1 MPALFI
7 GNRMSE
13 LPIRAFQT
21 QDREAV
27 IALHWALNRHEQTV
41 SGDRALGRG
50 DAEACLADDEK
61 QMAERGG
68 VALVAVIDGEV
79 AGYVCCVLAEG
90 GPFLRAEL
98 RRQAYV
104 TTLVV
109 GEVFRGRGVA
119 AALLGEAERYAREQG
134 VAALGVG
141 VLAGNAGAERLY
153 RRFGFEP
160 HAVEMVKRLR

>member
-1 MPALFI
+1 
-7 GNRMSE
+7 MSE
-13 LPIRAFQT
+13 LPIRPFEP

-27 IALHWALNRHEQTV
+27 VALHWELNRHEQTV
-41 SGDRALGRG
+41 SGDRALDREA
-50 DAEACLADDEK
+50 AEACLADDEK

-68 VALVAVIDGEV
+68 VALVALIDGAV
-79 AGYVCCVLAEG
+79 AGYVCCVLADG
-90 GPFLRAEL
+90 GPFLRADL

-109 GEVFRGRGVA
+109 GDAFRGRRVA
-119 AALLGEAERYAREQG
+119 TALLGEAERYARGQG

-153 RRFGFEP
+153 QGFGFQP

>member
-1 MPALFI
+1 
-7 GNRMSE
+7 MSE
-13 LPIRAFQT
+13 LPIRPFEP

-27 IALHWALNRHEQTV
+27 VALHWELNRHEQTV
-41 SGDRALGRG
+41 SGDRALDREA
-50 DAEACLADDEK
+50 AEACLADDEK

-68 VALVAVIDGEV
+68 VALVALIDGAV
-79 AGYVCCVLAEG
+79 AGYVCCVLADG
-90 GPFLRAEL
+90 GPFLRADL
-98 RRQAYV
+98 RGQAYV

-109 GEVFRGRGVA
+109 GEAFRGRRVA
-119 AALLGEAERYAREQG
+119 TALLGEAERYARGQG

-153 RRFGFEP
+153 QGFGFQP

>member
-1 MPALFI
+1 
-7 GNRMSE
+7 MSE
-13 LPIRAFQT
+13 LPIRPFEP

-27 IALHWALNRHEQTV
+27 VALHWELNRHEQTV
-41 SGDRALGRG
+41 SGDRAL
-50 DAEACLADDEK
+50 DQEAAEACLADDEK

-68 VALVAVIDGEV
+68 VALVALIDGAV
-79 AGYVCCVLAEG
+79 AGYVCCVLSDG
-90 GPFLRAEL
+90 GPFLRADL

-109 GEVFRGRGVA
+109 GEAFRGRRVA
-119 AALLGEAERYAREQG
+119 TALLGEAERYARGQG

-153 RRFGFEP
+153 QGFGFQP

>member
-1 MPALFI
+1 
-7 GNRMSE
+7 MSE
-13 LPIRAFQT
+13 LPIRPFEP

-27 IALHWALNRHEQTV
+27 VALHWELNRHEQTV
-41 SGDRALGRG
+41 SGDRALDREA
-50 DAEACLADDEK
+50 AEACLADDEK

-68 VALVAVIDGEV
+68 VALVALIDGAV
-79 AGYVCCVLAEG
+79 AGYVCCVLADG
-90 GPFLRAEL
+90 GPFLRADL

-109 GEVFRGRGVA
+109 GEAFRGRRVA
-119 AALLGEAERYAREQG
+119 TALLGEAERYARGQS

-153 RRFGFEP
+153 QGFGFQP

>member
-1 MPALFI
+1 
-7 GNRMSE
+7 MSE
-13 LPIRAFQT
+13 LPIRPFEP

-27 IALHWALNRHEQTV
+27 VALHWELNRHEQTV
-41 SGDRALGRG
+41 SGDRALDREA
-50 DAEACLADDEK
+50 AEACLADDEK

-68 VALVAVIDGEV
+68 VALVALIDGAV
-79 AGYVCCVLAEG
+79 AGYVCCVLADG
-90 GPFLRAEL
+90 GPFLRADL

-109 GEVFRGRGVA
+109 GEAFRGRRVA
-119 AALLGEAERYAREQG
+119 TALLGEAERYARGQG

-153 RRFGFEP
+153 QGFGFQP

>member
-1 MPALFI
+1 MP
-7 GNRMSE
+7 E
-13 LPIRAFQT
+13 LPIRAFEP

-27 IALHWALNRHEQTV
+27 IALHWELNRHEQTV
-41 SGDRALGRG
+41 SGDRALERE
-50 DAEACLADDEK
+50 DAVACLADDEK
-61 QMAERGG
+61 QMASRGG
-68 VALVAVIDGEV
+68 VALVALIDGAV
-79 AGYVCCVLAEG
+79 AGYVCCVLTNG

-98 RRQAYV
+98 RRHAYV

-109 GEVFRGRGVA
+109 GEPYRGRGVA
-119 AALLGEAERYAREQG
+119 AALLGEAERYARGQG

-153 RRFGFEP
+153 QRFGFAP

>member
-1 MPALFI
+1 MP
-7 GNRMSE
+7 E
-13 LPIRAFQT
+13 LPIRSFEP

-27 IALHWALNRHEQTV
+27 VALHWALNRHEQTV
-41 SGDRALGRG
+41 SGDRALDRA
-50 DAEACLADDEK
+50 DAEACLGDDER

-68 VALVAVIDGEV
+68 VALVALIESEI
-79 AGYVCCVLAEG
+79 AGYVCCVLADG
-90 GPFLRAEL
+90 GPFLRADL

-109 GEVFRGRGVA
+109 GEPYRGRGVA

-153 RRFGFEP
+153 RRFGFQP